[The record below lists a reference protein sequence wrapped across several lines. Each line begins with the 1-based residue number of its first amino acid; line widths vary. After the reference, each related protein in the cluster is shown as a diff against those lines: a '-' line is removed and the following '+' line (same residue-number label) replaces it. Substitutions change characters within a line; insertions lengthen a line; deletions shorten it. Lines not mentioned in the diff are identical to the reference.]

1 MAERKSILLRLP
13 PDLVEELNRWAR
25 DDLRSL
31 NAQIEFVLRRAVQWQ
46 RQAMLGSDRQTAK
59 MVKQLVDEHLL
70 HKKEDSEQGREN
82 EGRKES
88 TDKG

>member
-46 RQAMLGSDRQTAK
+46 RHAMLGSDRDAAK
-59 MVKQLVDEHLL
+59 LVKQLVDEELR
-70 HKKEDSEQGREN
+70 Q
-82 EGRKES
+82 
-88 TDKG
+88 KGKAGPEKRSNGSG